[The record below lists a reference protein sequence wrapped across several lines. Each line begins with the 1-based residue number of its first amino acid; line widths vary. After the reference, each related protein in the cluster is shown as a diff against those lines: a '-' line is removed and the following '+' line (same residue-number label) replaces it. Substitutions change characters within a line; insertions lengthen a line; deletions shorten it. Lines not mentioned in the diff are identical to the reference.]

1 MRTKF
6 APLDRPTLPST
17 STALLTVGL
26 VAEACDPTA
35 HRLDRREMV
44 DAVDDLGRRLAYASR
59 PVSKV
64 VQGLA
69 MIAASI
75 AVVCVTWW
83 DPAPFAMAAIASLL
97 GQRWVLGWLRRRHD
111 GFHDTLQAD
120 DTHQRLSERVD
131 DDRPAPQDRDDA
143 SFANVVSSCKFLPT
157 SLPDGWTRPIS
168 TTDSEW
174 WHVTVGR
181 EKLLLGREA

>member
-1 MRTKF
+1 MTSFSATIRWI
-6 APLDRPTLPST
+6 DR
-17 STALLTVGL
+17 GI
-26 VAEACDPTA
+26 
-35 HRLDRREMV
+35 
-44 DAVDDLGRRLAYASR
+44 G
-59 PVSKV
+59 V
-64 VQGLA
+64 VGLA

-83 DPAPFAMAAIASLL
+83 DPASFAMAAIASLL

-111 GFHDTLQAD
+111 GFHDALEAD
-120 DTHQRLSERVD
+120 DTQQRLSERVD

-143 SFANVVSSCKFLPT
+143 SFANVVSWCKFLPT

-181 EKLLLGREA
+181 EKLLLSRAAYPNGDHVVVALAKPAHTEHGPTGQRGHTFSMADAH